1 MCVVV
6 SACFTYLL
14 TRGCRGTSAPS
25 MLSPRSECSAVACS
39 SEKACTAYATKAGL
53 LAPASPSAASS
64 KATTCKTWSFI
75 GTTTTGSSLVHCKL
89 YWVPTCSA
97 ASAHLAAMLCVRLRA
112 WFGVGFG
119 LGFCEGQG

>member
-1 MCVVV
+1 MWCGYNQPTC
-6 SACFTYLL
+6 AP
-14 TRGCRGTSAPS
+14 GCRGTSAPS
-25 MLSPRSECSAVACS
+25 MLSPRSEWSAVACS

-64 KATTCKTWSFI
+64 KATTCR
-75 GTTTTGSSLVHCKL
+75 
-89 YWVPTCSA
+89 A

-119 LGFCEGQG
+119 LGFGEGQG